1 MATNIEAP
9 MPGKVWDLTVQEG
22 QTVKE
27 GDVLVVLEAMKM
39 ENAIES
45 PVAGVVQKIN
55 FKKGDAVDEGAV
67 LLVIG

>member
-1 MATNIEAP
+1 

-27 GDVLVVLEAMKM
+27 GDVVVVLEAMKM

-45 PVAGVVQKIN
+45 PVAGVVQKVN

>member
-1 MATNIEAP
+1 
-9 MPGKVWDLTVQEG
+9 
-22 QTVKE
+22 
-27 GDVLVVLEAMKM
+27 MKM

-45 PVAGVVQKIN
+45 PVAGVVQKVN

>member
-1 MATNIEAP
+1 MNIEAP
-9 MPGKVWDLTVQEG
+9 MPGKVLSYGVKEG
-22 QTVKE
+22 QSVKE

-45 PVAGVVQKIN
+45 PISGVVQKLN
-55 FKKGDAVDEGAV
+55 FKEGDAVDDGAV